1 MTLLLLL
8 EFALLHAPLAVP
20 FVPQQEENTCAAAS
34 LAMVLSYWGPP
45 VPESEIRQALAPDS
59 SGIAGSALAAY
70 ARDRGF
76 QAHAYRGDL
85 EHLKGYLH
93 RGWPLI
99 VAWQVGR
106 KGYHNVVVV
115 GYADTGEVIVNDPGA
130 GAFRPVSLRDFEKR
144 WSGAGHWTLLVVPE

>member
-1 MTLLLLL
+1 MPLLLL

-34 LAMVLSYWGPP
+34 LAMVLSYWGQPAT
-45 VPESEIRQALAPDS
+45 ETEIRQALPPDS
-59 SGIAGSALAAY
+59 SGVAGSALAAY
-70 ARDRGF
+70 ARERGF

-85 EHLKGYLH
+85 DHLKGYVE

-99 VAWQVGR
+99 VAWQVQR

-115 GYADTGEVIVNDPGA
+115 GYADDGELIVNDPAVGA
-130 GAFRPVSLRDFEKR
+130 LRPVSARDFEKR
-144 WSGAGHWTLLVVPE
+144 WSGAGHWTLLVVPK